1 MASLLGY
8 CRAGYENDL
17 AEELTVK
24 ASALQCFGYPK
35 FERGSG
41 YVQFVCYNDT
51 DADTLGQKLPV
62 IDTVFAR
69 QLVVITDE
77 LNDLSREDR
86 LSPVLDAILKHDDES
101 VQNGLLQVEH
111 ADTDAGKDLAK
122 FCRKFAVVLR
132 QALRKNRALT
142 FKEKNHAR
150 ALHVFFTDFDECL
163 VGYSY
168 SQCRSPHANG
178 IFRLKFPS
186 AAPSRSTLKL
196 EEAILSMLSAK
207 QQQQVLRAGG
217 RAVDLGACPGGWTYQ
232 LVQREMFV
240 EAIDNGLIADNL
252 MATGLVEHFAADGF
266 NYKPQFGRVDLL
278 VCDMIERPDRVA
290 KLMGDWLVNHWAD
303 HAIFNLKLPMKKRYE
318 TVTLAMADVLARLQ
332 KLDDSFVIRMRHL
345 YHDRDEITVS
355 ILRE

>member
-17 AEELTVK
+17 AEELTAK
-24 ASALQCFGYPK
+24 AAALQCFGYSK
-35 FERGSG
+35 FERGDG
-41 YVQFVCYNDT
+41 YVQYICYHEA
-51 DADTLGQKLPV
+51 DADKLGRQLPV
-62 IDTVFAR
+62 METIFAR
-69 QLVVITDE
+69 QLVVVTGTLE
-77 LNDLSREDR
+77 QLSREDR
-86 LSPVLDAILKHDDES
+86 VSPVLAEILQHDDDS

-111 ADTDAGKDLAK
+111 ADTDAGKELAK

-142 FKEKNHAR
+142 FKEKPQAR
-150 ALHVFFTDFDECL
+150 ALHVFFTDFDACL

-168 SQCRSPHANG
+168 AACRSPHANG
-178 IFRLKFPS
+178 IYRLKFPA

-196 EEAILSMLSAK
+196 EEAILTMLSSDE
-207 QQQQVLRAGG
+207 QHTVLRAGG

-232 LVQREMFV
+232 LVQRDMFV

-266 NYKPQFGRVDLL
+266 SYKPQFGRVDLL
-278 VCDMIERPDRVA
+278 VCDMIEQPDRVA
-290 KLMGDWLVNHWAD
+290 RLMGDWLVNRWAD

-318 TVTLAMADVLARLQ
+318 TVTQAMTDVLARLQ
-332 KLDDSFVIRMRHL
+332 KLEDSFVIRMRHL